1 MEKEIREKIVEEGIN
16 NQQLIL
22 DKYQELIDEQSKLI
36 ARQEEQIEL
45 MRNMFMNY
53 QNRMEELIMQHTSI
67 INSLINR

>member
-1 MEKEIREKIVEEGIN
+1 MEKEIREKIAEEGN

-53 QNRMEELIMQHTSI
+53 QNRTEELIMQHTSI